1 MGKMA
6 GFGEQYSTLY
16 ERRKER
22 MDKAA
27 ERRQDW
33 MDTYGVKGLND
44 MKDVAAVAFR
54 NLNNLKGAGFTEKA
68 LEGLYLSGDIEAL
81 ADMWKRIQKADPDP
95 ANLQSIIEQ
104 AEELAT
110 DGQVG
115 DDLYS
120 HIKRGL
126 GLYKQGESSDQ
137 SKANVF
143 ASFLGYGPAKD
154 PEGIEGYSYKDIRR
168 ISAGRTRREDLTGVA
183 ANIKIPKRIDY
194 DATDASKTETIFER
208 QVFPRINTLAK
219 NFKAMVEGGTFI
231 SDLDS
236 GQRTEVSNDR
246 IEIGK
251 LIKKDNEQYTLKDRI
266 SGINKILIK
275 PVYGGMDSGNQLLN
289 EFFEFIEDSVKI
301 NPQLQNIPNPAD
313 YFTFL
318 PRDTRS
324 AFNAWYATR
333 QSR

>member
-1 MGKMA
+1 MGTMA
-6 GFGEQYSTLY
+6 GFGEQYASLY
-16 ERRKER
+16 EKRKER
-22 MDKAA
+22 MAKAA

-44 MKDVAAVAFR
+44 MKDVASVAFR

-81 ADMWKRIQKADPDP
+81 ADMWKRIQAADPDP

-126 GLYKQGESSDQ
+126 GLYKQGQSPDQ
-137 SKANVF
+137 SKSNVF

-183 ANIKIPKRIDY
+183 ANIKIPKRIEW
-194 DATDASKTETIFER
+194 DADDASKTAKLFND
-208 QVFPRINTLAK
+208 QVFPKINTSAK
-219 NFKAMVEGGTFI
+219 KFKAIVQKSGF
-231 SDLDS
+231 LDS
-236 GQRTEVSNDR
+236 LTSSQRNEVSNDR
-246 IEIGK
+246 MEIAK
-251 LIKKDNEQYTLKDRI
+251 LIDQKNEQYTIKDRMQ
-266 SGINKILIK
+266 GLTKIFSK
-275 PVYGGMDSGNQLLN
+275 PMYGGMDNNLVLN
-289 EFFEFIEDSVKI
+289 DFFELIEDSVKI
-301 NPQLQNIPNPAD
+301 NPQLQNLPNPAD

>member
-1 MGKMA
+1 MGTMA
-6 GFGEQYSTLY
+6 GFGPQYASLY
-16 ERRKER
+16 EARQER
-22 MDKAA
+22 MYKDAQ
-27 ERRQDW
+27 RRQDW

-54 NLNNLKGAGFTEKA
+54 NLGNLKGAGFTDEA

-81 ADMWKRIQKADPDP
+81 SDMWKRVQKADPNP

-104 AEELAT
+104 AEALAT
-110 DGQVG
+110 GETG

-126 GLYKQGESSDQ
+126 GLYQQGESSDQ

-143 ASFLGYGPAKD
+143 ASFLGYGQAKD
-154 PEGIEGYSYKDIRR
+154 PEGIDGYSYKDIRR
-168 ISAGRTRREDLTGVA
+168 ISTGRTRRDNLTGAA
-183 ANIKIPKRIDY
+183 ANIKIPKRIEW
-194 DATDASKTETIFER
+194 DADDASKTTKLFND
-208 QVFPRINTLAK
+208 QVFPRINTSAK
-219 NFKAMVEGGTFI
+219 KFKAKVEQPGFLNSLTAT
-231 SDLDS
+231 
-236 GQRTEVSNDR
+236 QRTEVSNDR
-246 IEIGK
+246 MEIAK
-251 LIKKDNEQYTLKDRI
+251 LINKENEQYTIQGRMQGLT
-266 SGINKILIK
+266 KIFSK
-275 PVYGGMDSGNQLLN
+275 PMYGGMDNNLVLN
-289 EFFEFIEDSVKI
+289 DFFELIEDSVKI

-318 PRDTRS
+318 PRNTRS

>member
-1 MGKMA
+1 MA
-6 GFGEQYSTLY
+6 GFGPQYASLY
-16 ERRKER
+16 EARQER
-22 MDKAA
+22 MYKDAQ
-27 ERRQDW
+27 RRQDW

-54 NLNNLKGAGFTEKA
+54 NLGNLKGAGFTDEA

-81 ADMWKRIQKADPDP
+81 SDMWKRVQKADPNP

-104 AEELAT
+104 AEALAT
-110 DGQVG
+110 GETG

-126 GLYKQGESSDQ
+126 GLYQQGESSDQ

-143 ASFLGYGPAKD
+143 ASFLGYGQAKD

-168 ISAGRTRREDLTGVA
+168 ISTGRTRRDNLTGAA
-183 ANIKIPKRIDY
+183 ANIKIPKRIEW
-194 DATDASKTETIFER
+194 DADDASKTTKMFKDE
-208 QVFPRINTLAK
+208 VFPKINTLAE
-219 NFKAMVEGGTFI
+219 NFKKIVEGGTFI
-231 SDLDS
+231 SDLGSDRE
-236 GQRTEVSNDR
+236 RTKVSKDR

-251 LIKKDNEQYTLKDRI
+251 LVDPANKQYTIKDRI

-275 PVYGGMDSGNQLLN
+275 PVYGGMDSNNQLLN
-289 EFFEFIEDSVKI
+289 EFFELIEDSVKI